1 MASSRE
7 FTMRETYHEKLDAI
21 SQELVQMTVLVGS
34 AISKAT
40 RALLDADLQLAESVI
55 EGDETVDMM
64 AADIDEQC
72 YELAALQQPVATDL
86 RIVMTGIQISMSM
99 ERMGDLARHVAR
111 QTRLRYPKSSVP
123 QELRGTFA
131 QMGAVAEAIVGLT
144 GSIISTKDVSLA
156 IDIERSDDLM
166 DELHASLF
174 RRVLSESWP
183 YGVEEAIDVTLLSRF
198 YERFADHAVTIAKR
212 VIHIVTGEP
221 YAAVSVVGPGVPDDG
236 KD

>member
-1 MASSRE
+1 
-7 FTMRETYHEKLDAI
+7 MRETYHEKLDAI

-221 YAAVSVVGPGVPDDG
+221 YAAVSVAGPGVPDDG
-236 KD
+236 EV

>member
-1 MASSRE
+1 
-7 FTMRETYHEKLDAI
+7 MRETYHEKLDAI